1 MVVRWAEGR
10 KFSPIIKPKSY
21 TLKFRLLS
29 FLISFIG
36 RSVSIG
42 ENLMIF
48 LTPIKPS

>member
-42 ENLMIF
+42 KNPRIF